1 MRELNDATR
10 VMGAWKTC
18 LLHLIYILL
27 TPRPTQHSLHL
38 FGCKFIENV
47 IYWPIYAYHAC
58 TDIRHYTEVLA
69 RSLQSR
75 CGIKQL
81 LLHSPPLTFHCSG
94 SSHTLCLKYTCT
106 LLAQIAKKIS
116 YLLKLFYCTVLIDS
130 LITDIRLKMASA
142 LCLLDLSAAFDT
154 INHAILLRRLSAW
167 FVFKA
172 LFWSRLSLTFRHAIS
187 LFVVIIHLLLLV
199 HHLLA
204 FPWFM
209 NAVASPG
216 MGHWDTCHPPRVCKC
231 TRISHS
237 FNLWLCLSS
246 RRVSLNFVRHS
257 HQSPENNFYLI
268 LP

>member
-18 LLHLIYILL
+18 VLHLIYILL

-106 LLAQIAKKIS
+106 LLAQIAKKFHIYWNCS
-116 YLLKLFYCTVLIDS
+116 TALSSSTASS
-130 LITDIRLKMASA
+130 LIFALKW
-142 LCLLDLSAAFDT
+142 LLLSASSIFLPPL
-154 INHAILLRRLSAW
+154 IPLIMLSSS
-167 FVFKA
+167 VDCPPG
-172 LFWSRLSLTFRHAIS
+172 LFSRLCSE
-187 LFVVIIHLLLLV
+187 V
-199 HHLLA
+199 
-204 FPWFM
+204 
-209 NAVASPG
+209 G
-216 MGHWDTCHPPRVCKC
+216 
-231 TRISHS
+231 
-237 FNLWLCLSS
+237 
-246 RRVSLNFVRHS
+246 
-257 HQSPENNFYLI
+257 
-268 LP
+268 